1 MGSFPEEDASAIQ
14 VIADPGLWGLGRL
27 TLTLE
32 IVAFAFALAAL
43 PRATAGAEADDADA
57 SETRPVP
64 RFWFLLT

>member
-1 MGSFPEEDASAIQ
+1 LDASAIK
-14 VIADPGLWGLGRL
+14 VIDDPGLWGLGRL

-32 IVAFAFALAAL
+32 IVEFALALAEL

-57 SETRPVP
+57 SEAGPVP